1 MNKSEFMS
9 QLQAHLSALPPEE
22 VIELMED
29 YESHFAFA
37 LQSGK
42 TEAEIAAELGDPAE
56 IAKEALG
63 NRFASQDPV
72 YWFNPGSGAQNPP
85 PAMAPGPVPSNL
97 AKRRSYFTTMMVC
110 IGLFFLNLMVI
121 PLLMS
126 LWSVLVSLAASA
138 LAGVLSPVLFVL
150 EYVTHGEI
158 HPAKGFST
166 LVMVGL
172 GILLFILSRYVFKGL
187 LLMSKSYLRWNV
199 RTLKG
204 EV

>member
-22 VIELMED
+22 VNELMED

-42 TEAEIAAELGDPAE
+42 TEAEIADELGDPAE

-72 YWFNPGSGAQNPP
+72 YWFNPGTSAQNPP
-85 PAMAPGPVPSNL
+85 PPIAHGHAAV
-97 AKRRSYFTTMMVC
+97 KRRSYFTTMMVC

-138 LAGVLSPVLFVL
+138 LAGILSPVLIAL
-150 EYVTHGEI
+150 EYVTHGEFY
-158 HPAKGFST
+158 PAKGFST
-166 LVMVGL
+166 LVMVGF
-172 GILLFILSRYVFKGL
+172 GILLFILSRYVFRGL
-187 LLMSKSYLRWNV
+187 LQISKSYLRWNV